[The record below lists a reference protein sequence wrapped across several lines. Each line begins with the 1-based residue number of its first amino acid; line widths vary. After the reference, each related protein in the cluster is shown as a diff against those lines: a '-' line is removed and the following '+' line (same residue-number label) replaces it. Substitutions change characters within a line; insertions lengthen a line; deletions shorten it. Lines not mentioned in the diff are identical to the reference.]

1 MKKNTLLHTN
11 IMVCIIITLGFVA
24 TSIIGYQS
32 NTNIFKND
40 IEHVS
45 TLAAEGIYYQIDKL
59 LSEPINVSLTM
70 ANDSLLKNFLDGE
83 KEHLNDE
90 EFIYKL
96 QDYLNVY
103 RNKYLYDSVFLVS
116 TKTNNYYHFDGLNR
130 NLSVNNS
137 ENQWYYTFLNKED
150 EYSLNVDNDEASDN
164 SITVFVNCKI
174 KDDNGATM
182 RIIGVGLKVNS
193 LQMLLKGYDDKFD
206 VVTHL
211 IDDKGF
217 VQLAVDK
224 TGHEHINFFENSSSD
239 LSNSKKLIL
248 NNEKEQKSFWYSSE
262 KSKRYIVCQY
272 IPSLKWYLVL
282 ENDFTLMSKQLYMQF
297 LKDIGVI
304 VLIIIFVLFTITH
317 VLKKY
322 KKQIVKLSVSQKL
335 EYQKL
340 LS

>member
-103 RNKYLYDSVFLVS
+103 R
-116 TKTNNYYHFDGLNR
+116 
-130 NLSVNNS
+130 
-137 ENQWYYTFLNKED
+137 
-150 EYSLNVDNDEASDN
+150 
-164 SITVFVNCKI
+164 
-174 KDDNGATM
+174 
-182 RIIGVGLKVNS
+182 
-193 LQMLLKGYDDKFD
+193 
-206 VVTHL
+206 
-211 IDDKGF
+211 
-217 VQLAVDK
+217 
-224 TGHEHINFFENSSSD
+224 
-239 LSNSKKLIL
+239 
-248 NNEKEQKSFWYSSE
+248 
-262 KSKRYIVCQY
+262 
-272 IPSLKWYLVL
+272 
-282 ENDFTLMSKQLYMQF
+282 
-297 LKDIGVI
+297 
-304 VLIIIFVLFTITH
+304 
-317 VLKKY
+317 
-322 KKQIVKLSVSQKL
+322 
-335 EYQKL
+335 
-340 LS
+340 